1 MAMFVDGGVN
11 GRKRLA
17 DAQGCTE
24 THRVAQ
30 IRTKSHEVSQTRTRL
45 HKFDQTR
52 TTLLKQL
59 GKGYFCPKNGV
70 IAGGRGL
77 GRLALIGIR
86 EWALRAVRGCRKRV
100 LGCLLVLLLTCCC
113 TRMLPLPLSGRGSSR
128 TRSRCVRTRTAGPS
142 CSRKGMRHDGME

>member
-30 IRTKSHEVSQTRTRL
+30 NRTKLHEVSQTRTRL

-52 TTLLKQL
+52 TTLLKKL
-59 GKGYFCPKNGV
+59 RKGYFCPKNGV
-70 IAGGRGL
+70 IQYSRTERPFVIAFINGDALDRRACNMGYGIEPDVGVEERSCNSTRIATSSDSL
-77 GRLALIGIR
+77 VSGRLF
-86 EWALRAVRGCRKRV
+86 KRV
-100 LGCLLVLLLTCCC
+100 FIVLW
-113 TRMLPLPLSGRGSSR
+113 MLYTLIAIAR
-128 TRSRCVRTRTAGPS
+128 
-142 CSRKGMRHDGME
+142 RHACA